1 MCQVMHAQW
10 AARRQ
15 EVQRSLEV
23 LQYRRSG
30 ALLDGLDEA
39 TVPRRGSEPAV
50 VEQAGS
56 GKLGAP
62 AAAAA

>member
-15 EVQRSLEV
+15 EVERSLEV

-30 ALLDGLDEA
+30 TLLDGLDKA
-39 TVPRRGSEPAV
+39 TAPRR
-50 VEQAGS
+50 
-56 GKLGAP
+56 
-62 AAAAA
+62 

>member
-1 MCQVMHAQW
+1 MHAQW

-15 EVQRSLEV
+15 EVERSLEV

-30 ALLDGLDEA
+30 ALLDGLDKA
-39 TVPRRGSEPAV
+39 TAPQREGQPVR

-56 GKLGAP
+56 GELDAP